1 MINYKRLL
9 DESKNFSILLAE
21 DYNSLR
27 IDMAEVLENFF
38 HTVTVTENGKDAW
51 NAYQSNEKGF
61 DIVLTDIQMPFM
73 DGVELSAKILEQNPK
88 QVIIVFS
95 AHTDT
100 EYLLKLIN
108 LGISKFIT
116 KPIQD
121 SELFDT
127 LYTVTK
133 KMNSSSTPK
142 ENLDYVSLGKGY
154 IWDKEKE
161 VLKNEEDF
169 ISLTKHEILLLKLFV
184 TKEES
189 ICTQDDIMQYFEDKR
204 VTINEK
210 NIRNLVFKLRKK
222 IPEKCIQNIYGLG
235 YKFQCL
241 IEE

>member
-1 MINYKRLL
+1 MIKYDRLL
-9 DESKNFSILLAE
+9 NETKNFSILLAE
-21 DYNSLR
+21 DYTPLR

-51 NAYQSNEKGF
+51 NAYQSQQKGF

-133 KMNSSSTPK
+133 KMNSVSNT
-142 ENLDYVSLGKGY
+142 EVNLECRTLGEGY
-154 IWDKEKE
+154 IWHKKKQI
-161 VLKNEEDF
+161 LKREDDVIF
-169 ISLTKHEILLLKLFV
+169 LTKHEILLLTLFFI
-184 TKEES
+184 KEEG
-189 ICTQDDIMQYFEDKR
+189 ICTQDDILQYFEEHNI
-204 VTINEK
+204 TFHEK

-222 IPEKCIQNIYGLG
+222 IPERCIQNIYGLG

>member
-21 DYNSLR
+21 DYNPLR

-38 HTVTVTENGKDAW
+38 HTVTIAENGKDAW
-51 NAYQSNEKGF
+51 NAYQFNEKGF

-133 KMNSSSTPK
+133 KMNSSPTPK
-142 ENLDYVSLGKGY
+142 ENLDYVSLGEGY

-161 VLKNEEDF
+161 TLKYEEDF
-169 ISLTKHEILLLKLFV
+169 ISLTKHEILLLKLFF

-189 ICTQDDIMQYFEDKR
+189 ICTQDDIMQYFENEKI
-204 VTINEK
+204 TIREK
-210 NIRNLVFKLRKK
+210 NIRNLVFKLRQK
-222 IPEKCIQNIYGLG
+222 IPERCIQNIYGLG